1 MAGTRFDVHLLRV
14 FLVRAKDT
22 NRTSTDFCSNDT
34 VTRSRATDF
43 CARARMNVLSVFGVK
58 PLCWREK
65 AKEMTKDRQRREG
78 SRTVTSE

>member
-1 MAGTRFDVHLLRV
+1 MAGTRFDIHILRV

-43 CARARMNVLSVFGVK
+43 CARARV
-58 PLCWREK
+58 
-65 AKEMTKDRQRREG
+65 
-78 SRTVTSE
+78 

>member
-58 PLCWREK
+58 RLSAGEK
-65 AKEMTKDRQRREG
+65 KRKKLPRIDNDAKVRGR
-78 SRTVTSE
+78 

>member
-1 MAGTRFDVHLLRV
+1 MAGTRFDIHILRV

-43 CARARMNVLSVFGVK
+43 CARTRMNVLSVFGVK
-58 PLCWREK
+58 RLSAGEK
-65 AKEMTKDRQRREG
+65 KRKK
-78 SRTVTSE
+78 